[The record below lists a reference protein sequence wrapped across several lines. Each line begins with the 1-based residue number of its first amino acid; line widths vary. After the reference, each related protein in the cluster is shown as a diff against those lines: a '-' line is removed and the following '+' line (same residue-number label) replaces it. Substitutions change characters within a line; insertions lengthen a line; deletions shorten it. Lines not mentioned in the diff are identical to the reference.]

1 MPKFDLGAAWDDS
14 MVLLKSHIALTSTI
28 AAVFLFLP
36 TLAVSWFGPVPIEP
50 ADTATFDQIMVAA
63 RESMMQGLPYQV
75 LVSVIAAIGGV
86 GILRLWLSR
95 TGTSVGDALVFAIK
109 MIPTMIAI
117 QLLLFV
123 ALSIAVLVL
132 VLPGIA
138 AGGGAISVLLLFVG
152 VIALIVLLLYF
163 WGRLS
168 VISPALT
175 DKSLYNPIAAIQE
188 SWRLTSGNGWRICLF
203 LFLVTLV
210 VVIVA
215 VMLGGVVA
223 IAAGT
228 GEGIGRIL
236 TGLVEASV
244 AAAGGLVST
253 AIVAATYRQLETG
266 GGKDIFS

>member
-50 ADTATFDQIMVAA
+50 TDTATFEQIMTAA
-63 RESMMQGLPYQV
+63 RESMMQAAPYQV

-117 QLLLFV
+117 QLILGL
-123 ALSIAVLVL
+123 ALGFGAVLL
-132 VLPGIA
+132 IMPGIA
-138 AGGGAISVLLLFVG
+138 AGGGAISALLLFIG

-163 WGRLS
+163 WGRLA
-168 VISPALT
+168 VVSPALT

-188 SWRLTSGNGWRICLF
+188 SWQLTKDNGWRICLF
-203 LFLVTLV
+203 LLLVTLV
-210 VVIVA
+210 VVIAA

-253 AIVAATYRQLETG
+253 AIVAATYRQLAVRD
-266 GGKDIFS
+266 GKDIFS

>member
-14 MVLLKSHIALTSTI
+14 MVLLKSHIALTSTV

-50 ADTATFDQIMVAA
+50 ADTATFEQIMAAA
-63 RESMMQGLPYQV
+63 RESAVQALPYQV

-117 QLLLFV
+117 QLILGAALGFGGALL
-123 ALSIAVLVL
+123 IM
-132 VLPGIA
+132 PGIA
-138 AGGGAISVLLLFVG
+138 AGGGAISALLLFVG

-163 WGRLS
+163 WGRLA
-168 VISPALT
+168 VVSPALT
-175 DKSLYNPIAAIQE
+175 DKGLYNPIAAIQA
-188 SWRLTSGNGWRICLF
+188 SWQLTKDNGWRICLF
-203 LFLVTLV
+203 LFLVTFV
-210 VVIVA
+210 VLIVA
-215 VMLGGVVA
+215 VMLGGAVA
-223 IAAGT
+223 AVAGT

-236 TGLVEASV
+236 IGLVEASV
-244 AAAGGLVST
+244 AAVSGLVTT
-253 AIVAATYRQLETG
+253 AIVAATYRQLVMRNS
-266 GGKDIFS
+266 KDIFS